1 MKFEINELVK
11 STGATVL
18 KNTAKSEALFEIST
32 DTRTIKN
39 GDFYL
44 PLKGE
49 SFDGEKFVE
58 KALQNGAK
66 GYFTTKAE
74 AFDSADIVLKVEDT
88 KIAYLKLANFIR
100 EKFNPK
106 VVMITGS
113 SGKTTTKE
121 MTYSVLNEKFKTH
134 KTALNHNNEIGF
146 CQTVLEMSE
155 DTEVLIIETGMRG
168 LGEIE
173 LVARYARPDIPII
186 ANIGTAHIGRSG
198 SRENI
203 EKANCEIVKYLDKDG
218 ILIAHCDDLIKNE
231 VRRCE
236 CKKVYFSL
244 DDVKFEEKEV
254 GYTKFIYGKEEYE
267 LAVEGDYNVQNSL
280 ASINTGLM
288 LGMKTEEIRKG
299 LLKYSPIEKRWEM
312 EKIGGY
318 NLIND
323 SYNANPESMKASIAT
338 FLELYSKNKSRRL
351 LVLGDIGEL
360 GEDEGKYHEEI
371 GDFIGKNFSKTEN
384 IKLITVGKL
393 AKNISKIALNK
404 GIWAKNFEN
413 NDGTSRYILENI
425 EFGTTIFLKASR
437 SMKFE
442 EIITK
447 LKQQIKEKS
456 L

>member
-121 MTYSVLNEKFKTH
+121 MTYSVLSERYKTH

-146 CQTVLEMSE
+146 CQTVLSMPE

-168 LGEIE
+168 IGEIE
-173 LVARYARPDIPII
+173 LVSKYANPDIAIVG
-186 ANIGTAHIGRSG
+186 NVGTAHIGRLG

-203 EKANCEIVKYLDKDG
+203 ARAKCEIVKYLKNNG
-218 ILIAHCDDLIKNE
+218 IFIAHNDEMIKN
-231 VRRCE
+231 
-236 CKKVYFSL
+236 
-244 DDVKFEEKEV
+244 
-254 GYTKFIYGKEEYE
+254 
-267 LAVEGDYNVQNSL
+267 
-280 ASINTGLM
+280 
-288 LGMKTEEIRKG
+288 
-299 LLKYSPIEKRWEM
+299 
-312 EKIGGY
+312 
-318 NLIND
+318 
-323 SYNANPESMKASIAT
+323 
-338 FLELYSKNKSRRL
+338 
-351 LVLGDIGEL
+351 
-360 GEDEGKYHEEI
+360 
-371 GDFIGKNFSKTEN
+371 
-384 IKLITVGKL
+384 
-393 AKNISKIALNK
+393 
-404 GIWAKNFEN
+404 
-413 NDGTSRYILENI
+413 
-425 EFGTTIFLKASR
+425 
-437 SMKFE
+437 
-442 EIITK
+442 
-447 LKQQIKEKS
+447 
-456 L
+456 